1 MLGMFLAALDQTI
14 VSTSI
19 RTIADDL
26 HRLDLQAWATTAYL
40 ITATISTPIYGKLS
54 DLFGRKPLFLT
65 AISVFLVGSLLC
77 TISTSMYELAAFRAI
92 QGLGAGGLMSLA
104 LAILGDIVAPR
115 ERARYQGYFL
125 AVFGT
130 SSVIGPLIGGAFAGA
145 GTILGI
151 EGWRWVFLVNIP
163 IGLVALV
170 VVTKVLNIP
179 HTKRPARIDWLGAVG
194 LVVAIVPLLLVAQQG
209 REWGWSSASSLSCL
223 AIAVVGLVAFVLVE
237 RAAGDDALLP
247 MRLFRNP
254 TFSLTSIAGVVV
266 GMGMFGGIALLPQ
279 YLQIVRGATP
289 TESGLLMLPL
299 VLGLMIGSVF
309 SGQLTSRT
317 GRYKIFP
324 VVGTALMVVAMV
336 LMFSRVGADSALWE
350 VDLYMLLFGL
360 GVGNCMQTLT
370 LAVQNAAPA
379 RDMGVTT
386 SSSTM
391 FRQLGGTLGTAVFLS
406 ILFSTLQDK
415 IAGAFAAIAPT
426 AAYQAAATDPAVL
439 ANPVN
444 RLATDPA
451 AAGASVLQDSS
462 VLQQMDPRLA
472 RPFLVGFSDSMDL
485 VFLVAA
491 GIVAVA
497 FVVLLFL
504 KELPLRTQ
512 SGLEARSAELASDG
526 ATLDPVGVEAVT
538 TDQGPSTTAVTTRI
552 PRHGPDDVP
561 VTTPIRLPAAALV
574 GPGATGRVLDPRG
587 RVITGATVTLVDGA
601 GAQIDRDRTGGGG
614 VYRVSA
620 REAGGYLA
628 IAVAPGHQPV
638 AWRVTLGPTGARQDV
653 VLPESVPVE
662 V

>member
-1 MLGMFLAALDQTI
+1 
-14 VSTSI
+14 
-19 RTIADDL
+19 
-26 HRLDLQAWATTAYL
+26 
-40 ITATISTPIYGKLS
+40 
-54 DLFGRKPLFLT
+54 
-65 AISVFLVGSLLC
+65 
-77 TISTSMYELAAFRAI
+77 
-92 QGLGAGGLMSLA
+92 
-104 LAILGDIVAPR
+104 
-115 ERARYQGYFL
+115 
-125 AVFGT
+125 
-130 SSVIGPLIGGAFAGA
+130 
-145 GTILGI
+145 
-151 EGWRWVFLVNIP
+151 
-163 IGLVALV
+163 
-170 VVTKVLNIP
+170 
-179 HTKRPARIDWLGAVG
+179 
-194 LVVAIVPLLLVAQQG
+194 
-209 REWGWSSASSLSCL
+209 
-223 AIAVVGLVAFVLVE
+223 
-237 RAAGDDALLP
+237 

-254 TFSLTSIAGVVV
+254 TFSLTSIAGVIV

-299 VLGLMIGSVF
+299 VLGLMIGSIV

-324 VVGTALMVVAMV
+324 VVGTGLMVVAMV
-336 LMFSRVGADSALWE
+336 LMFSRVGADTALWE

-497 FVVLLFL
+497 FLVLLFL

-512 SGLEARSAELASDG
+512 SGLEARSAELAGEG
-526 ATLDPVGVEAVT
+526 ATLDPVGVDAVT
-538 TDQGPSTTAVTTRI
+538 ATATPDEQPVTTPTTL
-552 PRHGPDDVP
+552 PRAVADDP
-561 VTTPIRLPAAALV
+561 SVTTPIRIPATTRAGTP
-574 GPGATGRVLDPRG
+574 GPATRPARRSGSGVASGAGATGRVLDGEGRG
-587 RVITGATVTLVDGA
+587 VPGATVTLVDAA
-601 GAQIDRDRTGGGG
+601 GAQIDRAHVDGDG

-620 REAGGYLA
+620 RRGGGYLA
-628 IAVAPGHQPV
+628 IAVAPGYQPV
-638 AWRVTLGPTGARQDV
+638 AWRVTLGPAGARQDV
-653 VLPESVPVE
+653 VLPQSVPAQA
-662 V
+662 